1 MNILKKFPRKIPYR
15 PLTLGLLALGFS
27 VIVLGRAQAGGSH
40 FYPPVA
46 DPVVKEEC
54 GSCHLA
60 FAPSMLPAN
69 SWKRMMADL
78 KNHFGDDA
86 SLDANTA
93 KQITDYLAANAA
105 DTGGRR
111 YSDKLLRGVSA
122 TNSPL
127 RITELP
133 KWVNEHRKVPDWEWK
148 HKDVRTRANCT
159 ACHADAA
166 LGYYD
171 E

>member
-1 MNILKKFPRKIPYR
+1 MNIPKKIPLR
-15 PLTLGLLALGFS
+15 PLALGLLVLGFS
-27 VIVLGRAQAGGSH
+27 AIVLGRAQAGGSH
-40 FYPPVA
+40 YYPPVT

-60 FAPSMLPAN
+60 FAPSMLPAS

-86 SLDANTA
+86 SVDANTA
-93 KQITDYLAANAA
+93 KTITNYLVANAA

-111 YSDKLLRGVSA
+111 YSDKLMSGMTA
-122 TNSPL
+122 TNAPL

-133 KWVNEHRKVPDWEWK
+133 RWTKEHRKVPDWEWK
-148 HKDVRTRANCT
+148 HKDVRTKANCT

>member
-1 MNILKKFPRKIPYR
+1 MKTPHISYR
-15 PLTLGLLALGFS
+15 PLTLGLLAIGFS
-27 VIVLGRAQAGGSH
+27 VLVLGRAQAGGSH
-40 FYPPVA
+40 YYPPVA

-60 FAPSMLPAN
+60 FAPSMLPAR
-69 SWKRMMADL
+69 SWKRMMGDL

-86 SLDANTA
+86 SVDAETTA
-93 KQITDYLAANAA
+93 KITAYLVANAA
-105 DTGGRR
+105 DTGGQR
-111 YSDKLLRGVSA
+111 YSEKLLRGVSA
-122 TNSPL
+122 TSAPL

-133 KWVNEHRKVPDWEWK
+133 KWVKEHRKVPDWEWK

-159 ACHADAA
+159 ACHVDAER
-166 LGYYD
+166 GYYD

>member
-1 MNILKKFPRKIPYR
+1 MNIPKKIPLR
-15 PLTLGLLALGFS
+15 PLALGLLVLGFS
-27 VIVLGRAQAGGSH
+27 AIVLGRAQAGGSH

-86 SLDANTA
+86 SVDANTA
-93 KQITDYLAANAA
+93 KTITDYLVANAA

-111 YSDKLLRGVSA
+111 YSDKLMGGMTA
-122 TNSPL
+122 TNAPL

-133 KWVNEHRKVPDWEWK
+133 KWTKEHRKVPDWEWK
-148 HKDVRTRANCT
+148 HKDVRTKANCT

>member
-1 MNILKKFPRKIPYR
+1 MNIPKKIPLR
-15 PLTLGLLALGFS
+15 PLALGLLVLGFS
-27 VIVLGRAQAGGSH
+27 AIVLGRAQAGGSH

-46 DPVVKEEC
+46 DSVVKEEC

-86 SLDANTA
+86 SVDANTA
-93 KQITDYLAANAA
+93 KTITDYLVANAA

-111 YSDKLLRGVSA
+111 YSDKLMSGMTA
-122 TNSPL
+122 TNAPL

-133 KWVNEHRKVPDWEWK
+133 RWTKEHRKVPDWEWK
-148 HKDVRTRANCT
+148 HKDVRTKANCT